1 MSLYLHGL
9 GHFHADSVI
18 TNQFLTDLDIGTN
31 EEWIMERVGIK
42 TRRTVL
48 PLDYIRETHNANPAG
63 AAEAA
68 MYSHAETGGK
78 AAAIAME
85 RAGVTKDDI
94 GMVIAGS
101 SKPEWS
107 SPADACMIA
116 QAMEIEAPAFD
127 MNSACTSMWVAL
139 YMLSMMR
146 PEAVPEYVLLVTPE
160 SLTTAVDYSDRS
172 ASVLWGDCTT
182 AAVVS
187 TKVPSRIEM
196 LNNTLESSPAGAD
209 KVVVPLFG
217 HFSQEGRTVQMFAI
231 KKTVRLLRRIQEQ
244 FPGEGRTLHFIGH
257 QANFRMLETVCSQ
270 CGIEDEFHH
279 SNVAD
284 FGNAGA
290 AGAPSVVSMNWDRWA
305 DGDDVAIIGV
315 GSGLSW
321 SSYVLRVGET
331 T

>member
-9 GHFHADSVI
+9 GHFHPDNVI
-18 TNQFLTDLDIGTN
+18 SNQFLTDLDIGTN

-48 PLDYIRETHNANPAG
+48 PLDYIRETRNVNPAG

-68 MYSHAETGGK
+68 VYSHAETSSR
-78 AAAIAME
+78 AAAMAME

-107 SPADACMIA
+107 SPADACMVA

-139 YMLSMMR
+139 YMLSLMR
-146 PEAVPEYVLLVTPE
+146 PEALPEYILLVTPE

-187 TKVPSRIEM
+187 TKVPSRMEM
-196 LNNTLESSPAGAD
+196 LNNTLVSSPAGSD

-231 KKTVRLLRRIQEQ
+231 KKTVRLLREIQKE
-244 FPGEGRTLHFIGH
+244 FPPEGRSLHFIGH
-257 QANFRMLETVCSQ
+257 QANFRMLETVCQQ
-270 CGIEDEFHH
+270 CDIEERFHH

-290 AGAPSVVSMNWDRWA
+290 AGAPSVVSMRWDCWA

-321 SSYVLRVGET
+321 SSYVLRCGAT
-331 T
+331 P